1 MIWDGWGKRLRPRSN
16 VVYSFGLRRSCEACV
31 QSEEHGDESLCAS

>member
-1 MIWDGWGKRLRPRSN
+1 MVNGCLQVGAL

-31 QSEEHGDESLCAS
+31 QSEERGDESLCAS